1 MTGLAQRA
9 RWNRAAIVAAM
20 LKADLTQA
28 RLAERIGVSLGTI
41 NRSLTDIRQPTL
53 AESVAIAGV
62 LGLALEDVTDR
73 AGGAPRLKI
82 PGRSRGRP
90 PGQITGAPLRSNG
103 SAAGAGVA
111 VALGWAGVHQN
122 TKARV

>member
-1 MTGLAQRA
+1 MTGLRSA

-28 RLAERIGVSLGTI
+28 ELAERIGVSLGTI

-62 LGLALEDVTDR
+62 LAWRWKMSTR
-73 AGGAPRLKI
+73 SCRWGAVSKI

-90 PGQITGAPLRSNG
+90 PQSDPGTRGNG
-103 SAAGAGVA
+103 SAAGWRGGGVGQAGPS
-111 VALGWAGVHQN
+111 N

>member
-28 RLAERIGVSLGTI
+28 ELAERIGVSLGTI

-62 LGLALEDVTDR
+62 LGLALEDVYEIVPV
-73 AGGAPRLKI
+73 GAPRPKSRA
-82 PGRSRGRP
+82 GRVAGRHS
-90 PGQITGAPLRSNG
+90 QITGAPLRGNG

-111 VALGWAGVHQN
+111 VALG
-122 TKARV
+122 

>member
-1 MTGLAQRA
+1 MHYDGACSA

-28 RLAERIGVSLGTI
+28 EVGRSGSGVSLGTI

-62 LGLALEDVTDR
+62 LGLALEGCLR
-73 AGGAPRLKI
+73 GSCRWGAAPKI
-82 PGRSRGRP
+82 PGGRVA
-90 PGQITGAPLRSNG
+90 GRHSQITGAAPR
-103 SAAGAGVA
+103 
-111 VALGWAGVHQN
+111 
-122 TKARV
+122 